1 MLSTSGTLCNS
12 AHIPIQKS
20 PMNNCRSCGSP
31 TEHVLSLGEMPLAN
45 HLLTYP
51 SESYKK
57 YPLDLMFCPSCK
69 LGQLRDQVDP
79 NLMFEEYPYYSSVSQ
94 PLKIPINPTHKLAGE
109 ISERYVNRINDETFL
124 IAEIGSN
131 DGYLL
136 RFYQLNGF
144 KVLGIDPA
152 RGPANAAALKGI
164 PVIQDY
170 FTLKLAKTLP
180 KADVIHAHNVL
191 AHVRDLNDFVAGIG
205 DMLKPNGV
213 CVVEVPYFGN
223 LLEMGTFDQIYA
235 EHNYY
240 FSLKAALVLFD
251 RHEMGLQ
258 KQEFIPAHGGSLRLF
273 FDKTLRRDKVWMEEF
288 LPGRDLSKRVGDM
301 RTDFVREIISLLP
314 KGRVWG
320 FGAAAKAT
328 TMLNWCSV
336 SSEILPCI
344 ADSTPAKIGKFIPGT
359 GQRIVSPDEWL
370 AEQPEYTCI
379 FAWNYEEE
387 IRRKYEGKYKGTFF
401 TPYKLPQ

>member
-1 MLSTSGTLCNS
+1 V
-12 AHIPIQKS
+12 
-20 PMNNCRSCGSP
+20 NCRSCGSP
-31 TEHVLSLGEMPLAN
+31 TKHVLSLGEMPLAN
-45 HLLTYP
+45 HLLDYP

-69 LGQLRDQVDP
+69 LGQLKEQVDP
-79 NLMFEEYPYYSSVSQ
+79 KLMFEEYVYYSSVSQ
-94 PLKIPINPTHKLAGE
+94 PSVKELVRGIYLSRESYPEL
-109 ISERYVNRINDETFL
+109 VV
-124 IAEIGSN
+124 EIGSN

-136 RFYQLNGF
+136 QHWIDNEWSC
-144 KVLGIDPA
+144 KVFGIDPA
-152 RGPANAAALKGI
+152 IGPANTAALKGI
-164 PVIQDY
+164 PTVQDY
-170 FTLKLAKTLP
+170 FTRKLAKTLP

-191 AHVRDLNDFVAGIG
+191 AHAQDLNDFVAGIG
-205 DMLKPNGV
+205 EMLKPDGV
-213 CVVEVPYFGN
+213 CVIEVPYFGN

-258 KQEFIPAHGGSLRLF
+258 KQEFVPAHGGSLRLF
-273 FDKTLRRDKVWMEEF
+273 FDKTLSRDKVWMEEF
-288 LPGRDLSKRVGDM
+288 LPVIDLSKRVGDM

-314 KGRVWG
+314 KGMVWG

-359 GQRIVSPDEWL
+359 GQRIVSPDDWL
-370 AEQPEYTCI
+370 AEQPEWTCI

-387 IRRKYEGKYKGTFF
+387 IRNKYEGKYKGTFF
-401 TPYKLPQ
+401 TPYKLP